1 MCEEVSFVVDEENPN
16 NLYFG
21 IGLNSHAVGGP
32 PPHDSLTVRHEDSKI
47 AKMILGMLKDRF
59 ANRTQ
64 LINSISEAR
73 NEFGDRMLY
82 SNGVAR
88 LPEGITEFKGN
99 LYLNNYGFAL
109 PEGLVKTGYLN
120 LNNYGFALPAGLV
133 ETGNLNLNNYGFALP
148 AGLVETGNLNL
159 GNYGFALPAGLV
171 KTGYMDLGN
180 YGFALPAGL
189 VKTGDLYLNNY
200 GFALPAG
207 LKHFET
213 RSKFLK
219 FLK

>member
-21 IGLNSHAVGGP
+21 IGLNSHGGARAGWNFKGGAEAEWVGEA
-32 PPHDSLTVRHEDSKI
+32 HDSLTVRHEDSKI

-148 AGLVETGNLNL
+148 AGLV
-159 GNYGFALPAGLV
+159 
-171 KTGYMDLGN
+171 KTGYLDLGN